1 MCNDFP
7 QATLD
12 RSRRRVRPRTLQQA
26 GRHSART
33 LDNRHAPLPVDL
45 GLNHGRRVLDRISVD
60 EAPSEPLAGDLVG
73 ADPGE
78 SMDVRGRLAS
88 AAERES
94 TDLAAAN
101 TPELAAR
108 KTLGRRRSVAAFV
121 MLLVG
126 ACPFRV
132 ATSLPHDAKAW
143 TRRLRKLDRYVAPVD
158 AKH

>member
-1 MCNDFP
+1 
-7 QATLD
+7 
-12 RSRRRVRPRTLQQA
+12 
-26 GRHSART
+26 
-33 LDNRHAPLPVDL
+33 
-45 GLNHGRRVLDRISVD
+45 
-60 EAPSEPLAGDLVG
+60 
-73 ADPGE
+73 
-78 SMDVRGRLAS
+78 MDVRGRLAG

-108 KTLGRRRSVAAFV
+108 KTLGRRRSVATAFV

-132 ATSLPHDAKAW
+132 ATSLPRDAKAW